1 MQTQLVYQS
10 SGEGSPFHFQHGLG
24 SNLTQPQG
32 LLANLEGV
40 RLISMDCPG
49 HGAAALPP
57 DFTPSFAFYSQ
68 QVIQLMDQLQIS
80 EAIFGGIS
88 MGAGISTYIALHYPE
103 RVKALVLVRPAW
115 LDQGTPENLKILLTA
130 SDYIDQA
137 GNIEGFKQEPSFQ
150 TIHRTVPNA
159 ARSVLGVFAETQRAE
174 ISRVLRAMVKDQPF
188 EDISRLQNIKSPTLI
203 IGNEDDPLHPY
214 RMAETMHQHLPNSKL
229 EKVISRYIDDVEHRQ
244 TVVQIVSKF
253 IDNL

>member
-10 SGEGSPFHFQHGLG
+10 SGEGIPFHFQHGLG
-24 SNLTQPQG
+24 SNLAQPQG
-32 LLANLEGV
+32 LLANLGGV
-40 RLISMDCPG
+40 QLISMDCPG
-49 HGAAALPP
+49 HGAAALTGTS
-57 DFTPSFAFYSQ
+57 TPSFAFYSQ

-88 MGAGISTYIALHYPE
+88 MGAGISTYIALQHPE

-115 LDQGTPENLKILLTA
+115 LDQGLPENLKILLTA
-130 SDYIDQA
+130 ADYIDQA
-137 GNIEGFKQEPSFQ
+137 GNLEGFKEEPTFQ
-150 TIHRTVPNA
+150 AIHRAVPSA

-174 ISRVLRAMVKDQPF
+174 ISTVLRAMVQDHPF
-188 EDISRLQNIKSPTLI
+188 KDISQLYHIKSPTLV

-214 RMAETMHQHLPNSKL
+214 SMAEAMHQHLPNSTL
-229 EKVISRYIDDVEHRQ
+229 EKVISRYIDDAQHRK